1 MGVRQ
6 REARL
11 IVEVFLDVVDGDAA
25 EDVDEEEDV
34 DVDVEQEEGV
44 PGGVA
49 LQLAGDHHGRNQT
62 VDQEP
67 LGNDHHLR

>member
-44 PGGVA
+44 PGDVA
-49 LQLAGDHHGRNQT
+49 LQLARDHHGRYRA

-67 LGNDHHLR
+67 LGDDHHLR